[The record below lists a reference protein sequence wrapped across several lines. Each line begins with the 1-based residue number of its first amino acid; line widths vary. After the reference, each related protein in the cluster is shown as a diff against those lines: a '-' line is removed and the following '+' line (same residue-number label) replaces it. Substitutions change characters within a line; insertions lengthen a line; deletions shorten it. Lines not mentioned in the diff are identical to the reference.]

1 MQSTAR
7 KSLVSVS
14 YDNSS
19 LITLMTSAAA
29 AAAAAAAADD
39 EELNSRCL
47 VYSRQRQ
54 YTAVHQRT
62 VLFYSLQTLR
72 YRQFFSMLYL
82 NNGRTM
88 QYLPHVQVTKV
99 DVEKKL
105 AIAIHQ
111 FPNPD

>member
-47 VYSRQRQ
+47 VYSRQ

-62 VLFYSLQTLR
+62 VYFIP
-72 YRQFFSMLYL
+72 YRRLDIGSFS
-82 NNGRTM
+82 
-88 QYLPHVQVTKV
+88 
-99 DVEKKL
+99 
-105 AIAIHQ
+105 ACCI
-111 FPNPD
+111 

>member
-1 MQSTAR
+1 MPDAMQSTAR

-29 AAAAAAAADD
+29 AAAADD
-39 EELNSRCL
+39 DELNSRCL

>member
-1 MQSTAR
+1 VPDAMQSTAR

-29 AAAAAAAADD
+29 AAADD
-39 EELNSRCL
+39 DELNSRCL

-62 VLFYSLQTLR
+62 ILFYSLQTLR

-111 FPNPD
+111 FPSTD